1 MLVILEITMPLV
13 SIKKPLYQCNP
24 PYTKGVRVSSHR
36 VLYLIFLSTYNI
48 CIIYL
53 HVIQA
58 CLKGTIGM
66 FHFCHLKNPSD
77 VMKDIVNSISIYS
90 WKKIPLLTNIRIK
103 YVIRKINLSFSDVMK
118 NSQIFPSKV
127 CHFQYDQRFLF
138 SKETGNIRAYK
149 EVRLKMNNNLG
160 RVFPAH
166 FL

>member
-1 MLVILEITMPLV
+1 MYHLSACNTGLFKRYYWYV
-13 SIKKPLYQCNP
+13 SFLPSEKSFRCYERYCQFHLY
-24 PYTKGVRVSSHR
+24 
-36 VLYLIFLSTYNI
+36 IFL
-48 CIIYL
+48 
-53 HVIQA
+53 
-58 CLKGTIGM
+58 
-66 FHFCHLKNPSD
+66 
-77 VMKDIVNSISIYS
+77 
-90 WKKIPLLTNIRIK
+90 KKIPLLTNIRIK

-138 SKETGNIRAYK
+138 SKEMGNIRAYK

>member
-1 MLVILEITMPLV
+1 MLVILEITVPLV

-36 VLYLIFLSTYNI
+36 VLYLTFLSTYNI

-90 WKKIPLLTNIRIK
+90 
-103 YVIRKINLSFSDVMK
+103 
-118 NSQIFPSKV
+118 
-127 CHFQYDQRFLF
+127 
-138 SKETGNIRAYK
+138 
-149 EVRLKMNNNLG
+149 
-160 RVFPAH
+160 
-166 FL
+166 